1 MLKALIYHF
10 EIRKGSIEKANGGI
24 GIIPYVY
31 NNARNYYYELW
42 LAQQQNKDKDVEK
55 YIPKVKVIVIPE
67 PRIKERKR
75 KLFTFLD
82 EEEDVNGSK

>member
-67 PRIKERKR
+67 PQIKERKR

>member
-1 MLKALIYHF
+1 MLKALVYHF
-10 EIRKGSIEKANGGI
+10 EIKNGSIEKANGGV

-31 NNARNYYYELW
+31 DNAYNYYYNLW
-42 LAQQQNKDKDVEK
+42 LAQQQNTNKNVEK
-55 YIPKVKVIVIPE
+55 YVPKVKVIIIPE
-67 PRIKERKR
+67 PRIKEKKK